1 MLLLAALL
9 IARGADVD
17 KAHFVPK
24 RPFSCTSVWR
34 RVLLRLLWKSGADTD
49 TAALEYSAAPIYA
62 LTEYNPRLD
71 MLDFLITQQ
80 IDINV
85 KYPAQSGKTAGGG
98 GRRRMKFERF
108 NGHSTRAK
116 ISILLQSVDIFARNW
131 HLSGVFCLFRCS
143 FRTEICFEG
152 QTRGNFVCS
161 AENGAENK
169 V

>member
-1 MLLLAALL
+1 
-9 IARGADVD
+9 
-17 KAHFVPK
+17 
-24 RPFSCTSVWR
+24 
-34 RVLLRLLWKSGADTD
+34 
-49 TAALEYSAAPIYA
+49 
-62 LTEYNPRLD
+62 
-71 MLDFLITQQ
+71 
-80 IDINV
+80 
-85 KYPAQSGKTAGGG
+85 
-98 GRRRMKFERF
+98 MKFERF